1 MAALDDLN
9 NIVSII
15 GGMQGTSAT
24 KKGSSTST
32 QQTKVSDQGIN
43 QLITQILSGPGGVA
57 NIGGAARRSGL
68 YNSTTEQTQLGNLYA
83 TAANQAELARSPT
96 VTTNTGTEELQ
107 QPGVGVGSVV
117 GTIGAM
123 QGGKMIMDMLGGEG
137 AMTALADTGVV
148 QGLGNLL
155 GIGGQTVG
163 AAGAGASAAGGL
175 ASGMTST
182 GAALSGAGGAGG
194 AAAGGAAAG
203 SAAGGAAG
211 SAAGSSGFG
220 MNLGTAV
227 PLGGSFL
234 SGILGGKDA
243 AQDPTSLAMNAA
255 MGAMAMGPVGLLA
268 APLASI
274 AGGLLKGKSVICT
287 ALRARGLVSEELYDT
302 GHEYLYGVSYETHAG
317 YLEFGV
323 PIARK
328 INEGSMF
335 WIRTMTPVVR
345 SYLKL
350 LSTPRRLRDYLR
362 YPIGTICH
370 FIGEPACRLIYKV
383 SNSHVIKGA

>member
-9 NIVSII
+9 NIISII
-15 GGMQGTSAT
+15 GGVQGGSAT

-32 QQTKVSDQGIN
+32 QQTKISDQGIN

-68 YNSTTEQTQLGNLYA
+68 YNSTTEQNQLGNLYA
-83 TAANQAELARSPT
+83 TAANQAELARSPS
-96 VTTNTGTEELQ
+96 VTTSTGTEELQ

-123 QGGKMIMDMLGGEG
+123 QGGKAILDMLGGES
-137 AMTALADTGVV
+137 AMTALADTGIA
-148 QGLGNLL
+148 QGIGNLL

-182 GAALSGAGGAGG
+182 SAALSSGG
-194 AAAGGAAAG
+194 AAGGAAAG

-211 SAAGSSGFG
+211 NAAGSSGFG

-317 YLEFGV
+317 YLKFGV